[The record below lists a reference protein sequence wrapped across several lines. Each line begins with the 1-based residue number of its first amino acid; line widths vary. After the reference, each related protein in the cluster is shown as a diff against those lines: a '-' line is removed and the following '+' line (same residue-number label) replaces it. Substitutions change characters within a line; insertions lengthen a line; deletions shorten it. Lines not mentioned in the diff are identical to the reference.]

1 MPTPRSNQAAPLKR
15 SAACLLILAC
25 AAFSHSIF
33 AADAPNHFNEAR
45 AQALLV
51 AGQAALEEGDLS
63 LAQTT
68 LDQAI
73 QLLKINEGLYSTEQL
88 VPIEQLMWAQMRA
101 GLWPQLDTSLG
112 YYYWLLER
120 VEETTLDAQLVI
132 ARNMRS
138 LYLEAAA
145 HPSNPMPPRHLSAA
159 LRTNW
164 QTLSY
169 IEATLGAEHPA
180 LLPWLYDGML
190 LQFIESRLNER
201 QGLTNYQY
209 KTDGSEFISGWSL
222 SRREAEAASHSI
234 GLSMLDRIES
244 IARARIMTERSQKK
258 ALVKSSA
265 GQNTQLSQLN
275 AALALYRG
283 DWERLAENEGK
294 ARAHY
299 EEANSNVSFRGVL
312 RAPELLPRPLF
323 ETDPAVLT
331 IETKAAENSVT
342 QAWSERFPGVTQRI
356 VDALASN
363 KQVRRA
369 KKAQ

>member
-1 MPTPRSNQAAPLKR
+1 MPTPRSNQAATPAPFTRK
-15 SAACLLILAC
+15 ATCLLILAC
-25 AAFSHSIF
+25 AALSHIIF

-51 AGQAALEEGDLS
+51 AGQAALEEGDLP

-120 VEETTLDAQLVI
+120 IETTTLDAQLAI
-132 ARNMRS
+132 AKNMRS

-222 SRREAEAASHSI
+222 SRRESKAASHSI

-244 IARARIMTERSQKK
+244 IIHVVNVAEGSQETALDMTSSGKK
-258 ALVKSSA
+258 A
-265 GQNTQLSQLN
+265 QLDQLG

-283 DWERLAENEGK
+283 DWESLDENENA
-294 ARAHY
+294 ARTHY
-299 EEANSNVSFRGVL
+299 EEADTLVPFQGVS
-312 RAPELLPRPLF
+312 RALELLPRSTF
-323 ETDPAVLT
+323 ETDPTVLA
-331 IETKAAENSVT
+331 IKTKAAEGRVNE
-342 QAWSERFPGVTQRI
+342 QWAERFPGVPQRLI
-356 VDALASN
+356 DALASN
-363 KQVRRA
+363 
-369 KKAQ
+369 

>member
-1 MPTPRSNQAAPLKR
+1 
-15 SAACLLILAC
+15 
-25 AAFSHSIF
+25 
-33 AADAPNHFNEAR
+33 
-45 AQALLV
+45 
-51 AGQAALEEGDLS
+51 
-63 LAQTT
+63 
-68 LDQAI
+68 
-73 QLLKINEGLYSTEQL
+73 
-88 VPIEQLMWAQMRA
+88 MRA

-120 VEETTLDAQLVI
+120 IETTTLDAQLAI
-132 ARNMRS
+132 AKNMRS

-180 LLPWLYDGML
+180 LVPWLYDGML

-222 SRREAEAASHSI
+222 SSREAKAVSHSI

-244 IARARIMTERSQKK
+244 ISRASIMAEGAQTNGFT
-258 ALVKSSA
+258 SSPN
-265 GQNTQLSQLN
+265 GKEVQLQQLN

-283 DWERLAENEGK
+283 DWERLDNNEKG
-294 ARAHY
+294 ASAHY
-299 EEANSNVSFRGVL
+299 EEADIVAAFQAIP
-312 RAPELLPRPLF
+312 RAFELLPRPAF
-323 ETDPAVLT
+323 ETDPTVLT
-331 IETKAAENSVT
+331 VKTNAAQDSVST
-342 QAWSERFPGVTQRI
+342 LWAERFPGVTKRLI
-356 VDALASN
+356 NALASN
-363 KQVRRA
+363 
-369 KKAQ
+369 

>member
-1 MPTPRSNQAAPLKR
+1 MSKSWSDQAAPLARK
-15 SAACLLILAC
+15 AACLLILAC
-25 AAFSHSIF
+25 AALSHSIF
-33 AADAPNHFNEAR
+33 AADAPNHFNESR

-51 AGQAALEEGDLS
+51 AGQAALEDGDLT

-101 GLWPQLDTSLG
+101 GHWPQLDTSLG

-120 VEETTLDAQLVI
+120 IGTTTLDAQLAI
-132 ARNMRS
+132 AKNMRS

-145 HPSNPMPPRHLSAA
+145 HPSNPAPPRHLSAA

-201 QGLTNYQY
+201 RGLTNYQY

-222 SRREAEAASHSI
+222 SRREAKAASHSI
-234 GLSMLDRIES
+234 GLSMLDRIEIISRAS
-244 IARARIMTERSQKK
+244 IITEGAQTNALISSPSSKK
-258 ALVKSSA
+258 AKL
-265 GQNTQLSQLN
+265 QQLT
-275 AALALYRG
+275 AAMALYRG
-283 DWERLAENEGK
+283 DWERLDENQNR
-294 ARAHY
+294 ASAHY
-299 EEANSNVSFRGVL
+299 EEADTVAAFQDVP
-312 RAPELLPRPLF
+312 RAPELLPRPAF
-323 ETDPAVLT
+323 ETDPAVLAVKT
-331 IETKAAENSVT
+331 NAAQDSVT
-342 QAWSERFPGVTQRI
+342 ELWAERFPGVTRRLI
-356 VDALASN
+356 NALASN
-363 KQVRRA
+363 
-369 KKAQ
+369 

>member
-15 SAACLLILAC
+15 TAACLLILAC

-120 VEETTLDAQLVI
+120 IETTTLDAQLAI
-132 ARNMRS
+132 AKNMRS

-180 LLPWLYDGML
+180 LRYM
-190 LQFIESRLNER
+190 
-201 QGLTNYQY
+201 
-209 KTDGSEFISGWSL
+209 ISFQDSATQISTATAGARWHDSMKCEIAGCLSL
-222 SRREAEAASHSI
+222 SVWI
-234 GLSMLDRIES
+234 CGLSSPR
-244 IARARIMTERSQKK
+244 
-258 ALVKSSA
+258 
-265 GQNTQLSQLN
+265 
-275 AALALYRG
+275 ALYCS
-283 DWERLAENEGK
+283 LLVLC
-294 ARAHY
+294 Y
-299 EEANSNVSFRGVL
+299 LVSL
-312 RAPELLPRPLF
+312 
-323 ETDPAVLT
+323 
-331 IETKAAENSVT
+331 
-342 QAWSERFPGVTQRI
+342 
-356 VDALASN
+356 
-363 KQVRRA
+363 
-369 KKAQ
+369 